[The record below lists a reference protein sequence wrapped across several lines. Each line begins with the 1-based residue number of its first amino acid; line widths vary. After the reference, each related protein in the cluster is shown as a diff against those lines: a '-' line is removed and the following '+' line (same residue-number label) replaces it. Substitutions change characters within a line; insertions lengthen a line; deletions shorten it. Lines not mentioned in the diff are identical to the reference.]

1 MRIVTNALH
10 WWFLQVPQM
19 VHHLELVRAAAPP
32 SIPPKKQ
39 RTKEVLQMAGRTR
52 PYYLTFRVTENEM
65 QKIKNKIAKS
75 GKTRQDYLLACAL
88 QKEVRNTDGLKMLLP
103 ELKRIGSNLNQI
115 TKVLNAT
122 GHYESQLMTEN
133 QKELNDLW
141 QQLRQQIARLD

>member
-1 MRIVTNALH
+1 
-10 WWFLQVPQM
+10 
-19 VHHLELVRAAAPP
+19 
-32 SIPPKKQ
+32 
-39 RTKEVLQMAGRTR
+39 
-52 PYYLTFRVTENEM
+52 M